1 MLHIEASPHNS
12 TPAYGKATCRNS
24 NPSFSNHT
32 PTNLDSTQ
40 LNVNPAALHGNP
52 AGTDGQPGVHHS
64 HTATKVTPAAD
75 VHAACDSHTHS
86 VTAVDSQPTA
96 CDVHA
101 ARIHLHPALHD
112 CQTTVCDSHS
122 TADSCATSGENST
135 VLGDSERAD
144 ARGIHYTDGIHD
156 AD

>member
-1 MLHIEASPHNS
+1 M
-12 TPAYGKATCRNS
+12 
-24 NPSFSNHT
+24 
-32 PTNLDSTQ
+32 

-112 CQTTVCDSHS
+112 CQTTVCDGHAV
-122 TADSCATSGENST
+122 ADRGAAGREHAASLVDCESAPAQSIA
-135 VLGDSERAD
+135 DSERISGVDCEAP
-144 ARGIHYTDGIHD
+144 AILGG
-156 AD
+156 